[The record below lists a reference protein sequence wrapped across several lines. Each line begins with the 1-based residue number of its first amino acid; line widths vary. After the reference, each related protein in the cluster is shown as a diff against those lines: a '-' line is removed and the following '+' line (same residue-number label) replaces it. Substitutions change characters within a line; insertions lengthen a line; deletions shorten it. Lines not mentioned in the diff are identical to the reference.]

1 MADGGSLWMSSEL
14 SLRNR
19 KVVFK
24 YNNKA
29 VEAKGAGGVDQETL
43 LHIGRLNFCA
53 CWSTGI

>member
-1 MADGGSLWMSSEL
+1 MAGGGSLWMSSEL

-19 KVVFK
+19 KVLFK

-53 CWSTGI
+53 YWSTGI